1 MWREMYSWLFYENIP
16 LAVVFCSSVILLTVA
31 FFIAYGL
38 RSLGVYTA
46 LTVVLFGV
54 YLLTVSIYGGA
65 FRITN
70 RCTAVLCIY
79 TGSLYLILRTILAV
93 RTKIQT
99 RREQRLKRE
108 RQLQFTLPEK
118 DNSFIR
124 ARLNTVL
131 KSENEQETVQEPQAI
146 DFRLGYAK
154 QLLMKLKE
162 QKLSTADSLKREEFS
177 ALIGAYANKLQCTA
191 SDLRALNDALA
202 GLLKLS
208 AKYAV

>member
-1 MWREMYSWLFYENIP
+1 MWREMYSWLFYGYIP
-16 LAVVFCSSVILLTVA
+16 LAVVFCSSVILLAVA
-31 FFIAYGL
+31 FFIAYGF
-38 RSLGVYTA
+38 RSLGIYTA

-54 YLLTVSIYGGA
+54 YLLTLSIYGEV
-65 FRITN
+65 RIAN

-99 RREQRLKRE
+99 RREQRLKRK

-131 KSENEQETVQEPQAI
+131 KSESEQETIQEPHAI
-146 DFRLGYAK
+146 DFRLAYAK
-154 QLLMKLKE
+154 QLLVKLKE

-191 SDLRALNDALA
+191 SDLRTLNDALA

>member
-1 MWREMYSWLFYENIP
+1 MWREMYSWLCNENIP
-16 LAVVFCSSVILLTVA
+16 LAVIFCCSVFLLTVA
-31 FFIAYGL
+31 FFIAYGF

-46 LTVVLFGV
+46 LTIVLFGV
-54 YLLTVSIYGGA
+54 YLLTVSIYGGIRVA
-65 FRITN
+65 N
-70 RCTAVLCIY
+70 RCTAVLFICA
-79 TGSLYLILRTILAV
+79 GSLYLILRTVLALKA
-93 RTKIQT
+93 KIKT
-99 RREQRLKRE
+99 RRERRLKTE

-191 SDLRALNDALA
+191 SDLRTLNDALA

>member
-38 RSLGVYTA
+38 RSLSVYTA

-54 YLLTVSIYGGA
+54 YLLTLSIYGEV
-65 FRITN
+65 RIAN
-70 RCTAVLCIY
+70 RCTAVLCICA
-79 TGSLYLILRTILAV
+79 GSLYLILRTILAV

-124 ARLNTVL
+124 ARLNSFL
-131 KSENEQETVQEPQAI
+131 KSETENEKTQEPHAI
-146 DFRLGYAK
+146 DFRLAYAK
-154 QLLMKLKE
+154 QLLVKLKE

-191 SDLRALNDALA
+191 SDLRTLNDALA

>member
-1 MWREMYSWLFYENIP
+1 MWREMYSWLCNENIP
-16 LAVVFCSSVILLTVA
+16 LAVIFFCSVFLLTVA
-31 FFIAYGL
+31 FFIAYGF
-38 RSLGVYTA
+38 RSLGIYTA

-54 YLLTVSIYGGA
+54 YLLTVSIYGGIRVA
-65 FRITN
+65 N
-70 RCTAVLCIY
+70 RCTAVLFICA
-79 TGSLYLILRTILAV
+79 GSLYLILRTVLALKA
-93 RTKIQT
+93 KIK
-99 RREQRLKRE
+99 RRLKTE

-131 KSENEQETVQEPQAI
+131 KSENEQETVQEPQAV

-177 ALIGAYANKLQCTA
+177 ALIGAYTNKLQCTA
-191 SDLRALNDALA
+191 SDLRTLNDALA

>member
-1 MWREMYSWLFYENIP
+1 MWREMYSWLFYGYIP
-16 LAVVFCSSVILLTVA
+16 LAVVFCGSVILLAVA
-31 FFIAYGL
+31 FFIAYGF
-38 RSLGVYTA
+38 RSLGIYTA

-54 YLLTVSIYGGA
+54 YLLTLSIYGEV
-65 FRITN
+65 RIAN
-70 RCTAVLCIY
+70 RCTAVLCICA
-79 TGSLYLILRTILAV
+79 GSLYLILRTILAV

-131 KSENEQETVQEPQAI
+131 KSESEQETIQEPHAI
-146 DFRLGYAK
+146 DFRLAYAK
-154 QLLMKLKE
+154 QLLVKLKE

-191 SDLRALNDALA
+191 SDLRTLNDALA